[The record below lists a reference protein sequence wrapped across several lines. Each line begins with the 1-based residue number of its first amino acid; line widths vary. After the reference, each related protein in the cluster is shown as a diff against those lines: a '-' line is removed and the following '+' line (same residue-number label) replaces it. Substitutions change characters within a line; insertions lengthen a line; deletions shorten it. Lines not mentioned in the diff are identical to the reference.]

1 MHRGAW
7 WATVYRVTKS
17 RTRLSNFTL
26 QGNQNNLIYILI
38 YILHPSPSKMFF
50 RTLSSSM
57 QELIK
62 VYTLH
67 LVTVT
72 V

>member
-1 MHRGAW
+1 MDRGAW
-7 WATVYRVTKS
+7 WATVHRVAKS

-26 QGNQNNLIYILI
+26 QGNQNILIYILI
-38 YILHPSPSKMFF
+38 YILYPSPSKMFF